1 VKAVLVHRNAVLRDS
16 HIEPT
21 SSPESWRLMPA
32 TVEAMRLL
40 ATEERLLF
48 LYGPRTLGDGAQ
60 VSDPP
65 GDHESWRGLLQQI
78 EAGGGRVDGF
88 IICHH
93 GEGQACRC
101 WGEVP
106 GIFYGPAAQF
116 GLELEMCYLLADDA
130 RDIAAAYV
138 VGSRPILM
146 LGERTLSQVLG
157 NRPAHKDFP
166 VATNLTMA
174 VEYIQVEEEINA
186 QLGHPRNVAT
196 PPPPAEQLLA
206 HPEALPRIEVTSR
219 LAHGL
224 EARLIRARAQM
235 SDLVRWLSFFVFG
248 AMGLSL
254 GIAYLLTHLYR
265 VHPFPQFAYY
275 ITLQFIPRPVRGA
288 LFIVFG
294 IGVILLVVRSFYRS
308 TRLLHKPGAE

>member
-16 HIEPT
+16 HIEPA

-40 ATEERLLF
+40 ATEERLVF
-48 LYGPRTLGDGAQ
+48 LYGPRELGDG
-60 VSDPP
+60 SGGRD
-65 GDHESWRGLLQQI
+65 GDGNESWRGLLQQI

-88 IICHH
+88 IICQHS
-93 GEGQACRC
+93 EEQTCRC
-101 WGEVP
+101 WGNVP

-116 GLELEMCYLLADDA
+116 GLELEACYLLADDA
-130 RDIAAAYV
+130 RDIAAAYA
-138 VGSRPILM
+138 VGTRPILM

-174 VEYIQVEEEINA
+174 VEYIQVEEEINV

-206 HPEALPRIEVTSR
+206 QPESLPKIEATSR

-224 EARLIRARAQM
+224 EARLIRARAQL

-265 VHPFPQFAYY
+265 IQPFPEFAYY
-275 ITLQFIPRPVRGA
+275 VTLQFIPRPVRGA
-288 LFIVFG
+288 LFIIFG
-294 IGVILLVVRSFYRS
+294 IGIILLVVRSFYRS
-308 TRLLHKPGAE
+308 TRLLRKPGT